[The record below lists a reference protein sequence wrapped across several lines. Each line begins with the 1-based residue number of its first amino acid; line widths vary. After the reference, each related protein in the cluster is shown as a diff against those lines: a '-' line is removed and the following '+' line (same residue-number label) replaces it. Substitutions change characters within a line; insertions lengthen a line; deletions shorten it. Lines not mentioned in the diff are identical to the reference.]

1 VGFDK
6 EGERVAVSEMKR
18 RSRFVVHISGTA
30 EFNVEHLW
38 PEGQMPSELSAHA
51 IAERLAEMGTKVS
64 ILEDMGGLRILNVD
78 VEYPIREPNRNCTVI
93 WKN

>member
-1 VGFDK
+1 MGFDK

-51 IAERLAEMGTKVS
+51 IAERLA
-64 ILEDMGGLRILNVD
+64 
-78 VEYPIREPNRNCTVI
+78 
-93 WKN
+93 